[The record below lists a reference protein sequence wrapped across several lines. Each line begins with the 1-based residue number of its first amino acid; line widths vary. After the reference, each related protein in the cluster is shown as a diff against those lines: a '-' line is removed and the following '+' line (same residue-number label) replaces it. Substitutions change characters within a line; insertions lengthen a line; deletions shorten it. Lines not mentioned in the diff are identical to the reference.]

1 MFSKARSNLWCVFN
15 FVFCLFSFQQS
26 KENPP
31 QSSLQSD
38 MGKDRSTS
46 ENKIEYSEHSSD
58 AVDMKFSDGKGIR
71 FIRTLSWVK
80 ERAVK
85 VGNLKDKKQ
94 SSFFIWCT
102 AFFIL
107 LHFLQ
112 NPFFSWRAITP
123 ERYYVSFLLKL
134 SEIFNYTKQN
144 VHCPK
149 KPYWIG

>member
-1 MFSKARSNLWCVFN
+1 MEHDSIGVSALSFRLFRMFSEARSNLWCVLN
-15 FVFCLFSFQQS
+15 FVFCLFNFQQS

-38 MGKDRSTS
+38 MGEDRSTS
-46 ENKIEYSEHSSD
+46 ENKIEYSEYSSD
-58 AVDMKFSDGKGIR
+58 TVDMKFCDGKGIR

-102 AFFIL
+102 AFL
-107 LHFLQ
+107 
-112 NPFFSWRAITP
+112 
-123 ERYYVSFLLKL
+123 YYY
-134 SEIFNYTKQN
+134 IFYKIHSS
-144 VHCPK
+144 VEGP
-149 KPYWIG
+149 